1 MYDVAIIGAGPA
13 GSTLA
18 KLIGERYKVL
28 LIDKR
33 RFAGLPETLSSTK
46 CCGGLLAP
54 DAQRMLSKLGLG
66 LPKNVL
72 EEPQLFVVRAIDIQ
86 QGLEGYYQ
94 RHYINM
100 HREKFDRWLLSMV
113 PASVDIRLGCQLK
126 TFTLENDCFCLTLS
140 QDNKTYVDK
149 SRILVGADGASSKVR
164 TLALPKHPLPQ
175 KYFAIQEWVQ
185 AESSLPYFSSF
196 FDPEITDYYCWTIPK
211 GNHLIIGAALRPK
224 AETTEKFR
232 RLKSK
237 LKDRGFQF
245 GKTVWREGAYIL
257 RPSSIQQVSTGTKGI
272 ALLGEAAGWI
282 SPSSAE
288 GLSYA
293 FRSALMLA
301 EALRPTIDGFEKR
314 YQQKS
319 RALRRNIFLKILKS
333 YFIFNSRLRK
343 VIMKSGLQ
351 SMKVYQPQT

>member
-18 KLIGERYKVL
+18 KLIGERYRVL

-33 RFAGLPETLSSTK
+33 RFKRPPESLSSSK

-100 HREKFDRWLLSMV
+100 NREKFDRWLLSMV

-126 TFTLENDCFCLTLS
+126 TFTTENDHVSLTLIH
-140 QDNKTYVDK
+140 DNKSYVEK
-149 SRILVGADGASSKVR
+149 TRILVGADGASSKVR
-164 TLALPKHPLPQ
+164 AQSLPQHPSPQ
-175 KYFAIQEWVQ
+175 KYFAIQEWVE
-185 AESSLPYFSSF
+185 ADSNLPYFSSF

-211 GNHLIIGAALRPK
+211 GNHMIIGAALRPK
-224 AETTEKFR
+224 AETTHKFKL
-232 RLKSK
+232 LKRK
-237 LKDRGFQF
+237 LQDHGFQF

-257 RPSSIQQVSTGTKGI
+257 RPARIQQLSTGTKGI

-293 FRSALMLA
+293 FKSALMLA
-301 EALRPTIDGFEKR
+301 EALRPSPDDFEKR
-314 YQQKS
+314 YHQKS
-319 RALRRNIFLKILKS
+319 RALRRNIFLKNLKAL
-333 YFIFNSRLRK
+333 FIFNSRLRK
-343 VIMKSGLQ
+343 VIMRSGLQ
-351 SMKVYQPQT
+351 GMEVYQP